1 MSSNRSSFTV
11 SAPWGKGRKRERK
24 NEWERERGREGGR
37 YMSVM
42 NSYSVFLTLET
53 VLYMSVFPIA
63 SAWSDSLSAVS

>member
-1 MSSNRSSFTV
+1 
-11 SAPWGKGRKRERK
+11 
-24 NEWERERGREGGR
+24 
-37 YMSVM
+37 MSVM